1 MGLYVQ
7 YAKGSIW
14 NNTELA
20 EKAIGVPN
28 HQGLPQ
34 KDVGRINYYTDE
46 WIKDIPPTK
55 TAPLDPTS

>member
-14 NNTELA
+14 NRTEIA

-46 WIKDIPPTK
+46 WNKDIPPT
-55 TAPLDPTS
+55 